1 MASCLVIIPATS
13 RWGVTS
19 VVRRRIKAGLVMETF
34 DFNASVLVAVA
45 VLVSFAKLVHVVFAT
60 LRTCVRE
67 YYAFRV
73 WLRDAKASA
82 DPKSQK

>member
-1 MASCLVIIPATS
+1 
-13 RWGVTS
+13 
-19 VVRRRIKAGLVMETF
+19 METF

-45 VLVSFAKLVHVVFAT
+45 VLVSLAKLVHVVFAT

-67 YYAFRV
+67 YYSFRV

>member
-1 MASCLVIIPATS
+1 M
-13 RWGVTS
+13 TS
-19 VVRRRIKAGLVMETF
+19 VVRRRIKAGLIMETF
-34 DFNASVLVAVA
+34 DVNASVLVAVA
-45 VLVSFAKLVHVVFAT
+45 VLVSLARLVQVVFAT

-73 WLRDAKASA
+73 WLRDARAST